1 MRIIEGRI
9 WRVRCAVGRAGMPL
23 LTIEA
28 NTADEADAA
37 AFNHWASRAEYAG
50 EEIRVVSMELVDLDA
65 PPPDAPAPPPV
76 EPEPETIEG

>member
-37 AFNHWASRAEYAG
+37 AYKHWRGPAKNRRV
-50 EEIRVVSMELVDLDA
+50 EIRVVSMELVDLDA
-65 PPPDAPAPPPV
+65 PPADAPAPPPV